1 MTRET
6 GPREPDAVDIAES
19 ASRQARRDGAPPA
32 GRPGRSVWRGA
43 RAVLVVAVLAVLIS
57 AFVARM
63 YAIPSGSMEQT
74 LHGCPGCDNDRVL
87 VDKLTYRFADPAPG
101 DVVVFALP
109 PTWTNPELEQTP
121 PPSGPVGLVLARLGA
136 LLGVQAVGETDMIK
150 RVIAVGGQ
158 TVACCDVRNRVTVD
172 GRPLDEP
179 YVYYAPEFGTSKQ
192 TPFGPVRVPDG
203 QLWVMGD
210 SRNNS
215 VDSRA
220 PGDGPVP
227 VAAVIGKARLIVL
240 PLGRFGPIGN
250 GGN

>member
-1 MTRET
+1 
-6 GPREPDAVDIAES
+6 
-19 ASRQARRDGAPPA
+19 
-32 GRPGRSVWRGA
+32 
-43 RAVLVVAVLAVLIS
+43 VAVLAILIS
-57 AFVARM
+57 AFVARV

-87 VDKLTYRFADPAPG
+87 VDKLTYRFANPAPG
-101 DVVVFALP
+101 DVVVFTLP
-109 PTWTNPELEQTP
+109 ATWTNPELEQTP
-121 PPSGPVGLVLARLGA
+121 LPTGLSLGLAKLGA

-179 YVYYAPEFGTSKQ
+179 FVYFAPEFGTSKQ
-192 TPFGPVRVPDG
+192 APFAPVRVPDG

-227 VAAVIGKARLIVL
+227 LADVVGKARLIVA
-240 PLGRFGPIGN
+240 PLGRFGGIGS
-250 GGN
+250 GQH

>member
-1 MTRET
+1 M

-19 ASRQARRDGAPPA
+19 ASRGAQRESETPADPP
-32 GRPGRSVWRGA
+32 RRSVWRA
-43 RAVLVVAVLAVLIS
+43 VRAVVVVAVLAVLIS

-87 VDKLTYRFADPAPG
+87 VDKLTYRFSDPAPG
-101 DVVVFALP
+101 DVIVFALP
-109 PTWTNPELEQTP
+109 TTWTNPELEQTP
-121 PPSGPVGLVLARLGA
+121 APTGPVGAGLARLGA
-136 LLGVQAVGETDMIK
+136 LLGIEAVGETDMIK

-158 TVACCDVRNRVTVD
+158 TVACCDARNRVTVD

-179 YVYYAPEFGTSKQ
+179 YVYYAPEFGPSRQ
-192 TPFGPVRVPDG
+192 MPFEPVRVPEG

-227 VAAVIGKARLIVL
+227 LADVKGKARLIVL
-240 PLGRFGPIGN
+240 PLGRFGGIGTAQN
-250 GGN
+250 